1 MYHNGHDPRQQQYPP
16 QQYPPQGPPHGY
28 PPQGYPP
35 QQHQHQQYGQP
46 PPHGYPPQPHYGH
59 PQQPM
64 PPHMG
69 QPQPPMPMGYAPHSG
84 HMQPPVSSPHHQQP
98 GPPAAPDESPSY
110 NRGQGIVTPHPHDV
124 LCGRGGATNNHVGN
138 ANYRKLVN
146 HNKRLYITCPKRHKI
161 IVSRSIV
168 EAVRRQNPS
177 GRFLIK
183 EGDGMWYDIGHQ
195 KALEKT
201 SQALREGA
209 TEIRK
214 ELEAQQSTSPQDK
227 KKQSVKPQEVGSNNA
242 VDLSVSK
249 TESEDSNIMPP
260 PAKVKP
266 SNIRSND
273 SVRSSGT
280 RRSSMKK
287 PVSDDVSMASRSRK
301 SGVVWDEESINSNR
315 SRHRNRNDG
324 LNDGERDA
332 LARLNRLKPSK
343 TTSSS
348 SSDRYGT
355 DSASAYEPTPMPSG
369 DSWNDGISSVPS
381 ITFSDLGFSL
391 GSFGMDRSHR
401 SGQMNVDNIDM
412 NDDMSIGMIANAV
425 FGSSRSIG
433 MNSEGPSLGSH
444 SRDWSKAK
452 DAMSYDELSQMMDES
467 IKSFQSLGLN
477 GTKDDL

>member
-1 MYHNGHDPRQQQYPP
+1 
-16 QQYPPQGPPHGY
+16 
-28 PPQGYPP
+28 
-35 QQHQHQQYGQP
+35 
-46 PPHGYPPQPHYGH
+46 
-59 PQQPM
+59 
-64 PPHMG
+64 
-69 QPQPPMPMGYAPHSG
+69 
-84 HMQPPVSSPHHQQP
+84 
-98 GPPAAPDESPSY
+98 
-110 NRGQGIVTPHPHDV
+110 
-124 LCGRGGATNNHVGN
+124 
-138 ANYRKLVN
+138 
-146 HNKRLYITCPKRHKI
+146 
-161 IVSRSIV
+161 
-168 EAVRRQNPS
+168 
-177 GRFLIK
+177 
-183 EGDGMWYDIGHQ
+183 MWYDIGHQ

-214 ELEAQQSTSPQDK
+214 ELEAQQSQPPSDSQKKVTTPQA
-227 KKQSVKPQEVGSNNA
+227 VGSNHA

-249 TESEDSNIMPP
+249 TESEDSNVMPP

-287 PVSDDVSMASRSRK
+287 SSVSDDVSMASRSRR
-301 SGVVWDEESINSNR
+301 SGVVWDEESIHSNR
-315 SRHRNRNDG
+315 SKHRNRNDG

-343 TTSSS
+343 TSSS
-348 SSDRYGT
+348 GSSNRYE
-355 DSASAYEPTPMPSG
+355 DSSSAYEPKPMSSG

-401 SGQMNVDNIDM
+401 SGQMNGHNIDM

-444 SRDWSKAK
+444 SRDWSKAR
-452 DAMSYDELSQMMDES
+452 DAMSYDDLSQMMDES